1 MKFRV
6 GDRVK
11 DKRFGKGTVMETE
24 VGDSKELLL
33 VKFDKKNTELHNAS
47 IWGKGHYEDCT
58 CYYYK
63 KQDNE
68 LELVTTTFTKSDL
81 KDGDIVIQ
89 RNGGKKRYC
98 TNREGFVGIDGDS
111 YLAYS
116 NYKENLLDKDGDE
129 IYDIVKVERPT
140 YETVFERKEEILDNT
155 EKNYLRSVIR
165 PFRDRINYIRKNT
178 FSDGDAKISIKIKE
192 NIHTWYIE
200 LPPFKKDVM
209 YKNME
214 PNKEYRLE
222 ELGL

>member
-1 MKFRV
+1 MKFKI
-6 GDRVK
+6 GDKVRLNKNKKEFKYRRGPVSYDEIGTIETVDK
-11 DKRFGKGTVMETE
+11 DEYVVNFPSHSCWHGKE
-24 VGDSKELLL
+24 
-33 VKFDKKNTELHNAS
+33 
-47 IWGKGHYEDCT
+47 
-58 CYYYK
+58 
-63 KQDNE
+63 NE

-140 YETVFERKEEILDNT
+140 YETVFERKAEILDDT

-165 PFRDRINYIRKNT
+165 PFRDRVKYIKKQQEIR
-178 FSDGDAKISIKIKE
+178 GDEDKSFIAISVDDDIPIM
-192 NIHTWYIE
+192 
-200 LPPFKKDVM
+200 LPYFDTDTM
-209 YKNME
+209 YKGMKL
-214 PNKEYRLE
+214 NKKYTLE

>member
-1 MKFRV
+1 MKLKFKV
-6 GDRVK
+6 GDRIRFVK
-11 DKRFGKGTVMETE
+11 SIITHSDKVQ
-24 VGDSKELLL
+24 VGEAYEIIEIDSSNIPYKVENGEW
-33 VKFDKKNTELHNAS
+33 FR
-47 IWGKGHYEDCT
+47 ED
-58 CYYYK
+58 
-63 KQDNE
+63 E

-165 PFRDRINYIRKNT
+165 PFRDRVKTIEKDIIDDMDDMDNGEY
-178 FSDGDAKISIKIKE
+178 ISINFE
-192 NIHTWYIE
+192 DFLDSFS
-200 LPPFKKDVM
+200 LPTFKKGTM
-209 YKNME
+209 YKGMKL
-214 PNKEYRLE
+214 NKKYTLE